1 MKMLM
6 RVHMVENQPGARER
20 GKLRPNLRLQ
30 LSAQRRQCEIPHAI
44 QPHPVA
50 KAPLAVD
57 EIRNLL
63 PRQHREAIREH
74 EMQPNPQLRQLP
86 RPSHRV
92 RGSRGAYHQARRCQ
106 DSRLAGKAHRLVD
119 GLVNAEIIAAVE
131 VSEAAQLA
139 QAGLL
144 EPLNTTAV
152 TNISLVAPVF
162 RKGFPWGIP
171 TDLGKMGIGYRS
183 DLIPERPTSWHEL
196 WQLAKKYSGKL
207 TVVNYDADIQGT
219 ALKYCGYSV
228 NTKSMAQ
235 LQAMQKALLD
245 LKPHIQSLTD
255 TDHAKPLI
263 EGTAVLAMDYDYDLV
278 VAQQSNKNI
287 VWVAPTEGMTAYLE
301 GWVALKDSKHLAAAF
316 AFMNFHLAP
325 RNYASFINANGPAYV
340 EPATAKYIKPVYA
353 NAPALKYSLAAL
365 KNVEFEGYLGPQ
377 QVAYRAKLWEEFIA
391 S

>member
-1 MKMLM
+1 MSHDHEATGAVSARTLTRREALM
-6 RVHMVENQPGARER
+6 RGSKALVATSAASSLLAACGGSSVSSATSAAGGALSGHLVLLSYPGWYGPNEFADFH
-20 GKLRPNLRLQ
+20 KLHPGLTVSDVVSNTNGNAAAI
-30 LSAQRRQCEIPHAI
+30 AQ
-44 QPHPVA
+44 VA
-50 KAPLAVD
+50 NNK
-57 EIRNLL
+57 
-63 PRQHREAIREH
+63 
-74 EMQPNPQLRQLP
+74 
-86 RPSHRV
+86 
-92 RGSRGAYHQARRCQ
+92 GSF
-106 DSRLAGKAHRLVD
+106 D
-119 GLVNAEIIAAVE
+119 IAAVE

>member
-1 MKMLM
+1 MSHDHEATGAVSARALTRREALM
-6 RVHMVENQPGARER
+6 RGSKALVATSAASSLLAACGGSSVSSATSAAGGALSGHLVLLSYPGWYGPNEFADFH
-20 GKLRPNLRLQ
+20 KLHPGLTVSDVVSNTNGNAAAI
-30 LSAQRRQCEIPHAI
+30 AQ
-44 QPHPVA
+44 VA
-50 KAPLAVD
+50 NNK
-57 EIRNLL
+57 
-63 PRQHREAIREH
+63 
-74 EMQPNPQLRQLP
+74 
-86 RPSHRV
+86 
-92 RGSRGAYHQARRCQ
+92 GSF
-106 DSRLAGKAHRLVD
+106 D
-119 GLVNAEIIAAVE
+119 IAAVE

-301 GWVALKDSKHLAAAF
+301 GWVALNDSKHLAAAF

>member
-1 MKMLM
+1 M
-6 RVHMVENQPGARER
+6 
-20 GKLRPNLRLQ
+20 
-30 LSAQRRQCEIPHAI
+30 
-44 QPHPVA
+44 
-50 KAPLAVD
+50 
-57 EIRNLL
+57 
-63 PRQHREAIREH
+63 
-74 EMQPNPQLRQLP
+74 
-86 RPSHRV
+86 
-92 RGSRGAYHQARRCQ
+92 RGSKALVATSAASSLLAACGGSSVSSATSAAGGALSGH
-106 DSRLAGKAHRLVD
+106 LVLLSYPGWYGPNEFAD
-119 GLVNAEIIAAVE
+119 FHKLHPGLTVSDVVSNTNGNAAAIAQVANNKGSFDIAAVE